1 VTVRVVRRVVFPI
14 LFVVLLKLMV
24 PTYLLGIRFL
34 ALELIE
40 KVTVVPDFVARP
52 DVDEAVSQV
61 GTLVI
66 EYLTNPPEA
75 ASVYLNVDGENGPP

>member
-1 VTVRVVRRVVFPI
+1 MVFPNLVTV
-14 LFVVLLKLMV
+14 
-24 PTYLLGIRFL
+24 
-34 ALELIE
+34 
-40 KVTVVPDFVARP
+40 P